1 MPTISDIVV
10 DGTDN
15 PISRVVRLYRQ
26 DSGEFVAQVVSDPV
40 TGAYSFTIGN
50 TDKHFAIAHDNI
62 NAVDSFWSSVV
73 FMLEL
78 PATDNGAS
86 FPEKT
91 GNTVTRAG
99 TGAVTKTGTTKYGP
113 ASVYLPG
120 TGYLRCDA
128 VSATLVGATE
138 FTIDGW
144 FNAASDFTGQDV
156 LFGFHTSS
164 GANRAV
170 VADLQM
176 FGDNFT
182 TATYPSLVVASP
194 GEWVH
199 VAFELYNGVYR
210 VYQDGVIFASATATE
225 ANTITATD
233 LFTIGQEFDSGPT
246 SSDYFN
252 GYVDNRFRVTK
263 AARYKGVAFSP
274 DTTLA
279 PTNLITD
286 TNKNAIIFD
295 ELVPV

>member
-1 MPTISDIVV
+1 M
-10 DGTDN
+10 
-15 PISRVVRLYRQ
+15 
-26 DSGEFVAQVVSDPV
+26 AQTVSAPV
-40 TGAYSFTIGN
+40 TGAYSFTVGN
-50 TDKHFAIAHDNI
+50 TDRHFAIAHDNT
-62 NAVDSFWSSVV
+62 NAVDSLWPSVV

-78 PATDNGAS
+78 PATDNGTS
-86 FPEKT
+86 FPDRVGK
-91 GNTVTRAG
+91 TVTRAG
-99 TGAVTKTGTTKYGP
+99 SGVVTKTGTTKYGP
-113 ASVYLPG
+113 ASVYFPG

-170 VADLQM
+170 VADLLM

-194 GEWVH
+194 GEWAH

-210 VYQDGVIFASATATE
+210 VYKDGVIFASATATV

-246 SSDYFN
+246 SGDYFN

-274 DTTLA
+274 DTILA